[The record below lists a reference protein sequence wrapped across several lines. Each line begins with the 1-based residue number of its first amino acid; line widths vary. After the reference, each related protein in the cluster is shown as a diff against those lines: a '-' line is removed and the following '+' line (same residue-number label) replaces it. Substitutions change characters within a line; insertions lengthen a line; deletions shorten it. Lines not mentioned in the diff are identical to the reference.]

1 MCKDE
6 VKCCRKRTPRDES
19 VPDESIVQ
27 IAVNGSSAVV
37 AKGSELAGGL
47 NTPPK
52 LPSDTGGQL
61 TGGTNVAV
69 VCELQLPVHD
79 RISGKS
85 EGTQAPTM
93 IHGQQSATLP
103 SDRSASQI
111 SSGSSSHLI
120 NPDMTTSASMGTASI
135 PTAEPF
141 KSSAEEVHITISS
154 GEENVHSQGDNQ
166 KDEED
171 DDLPVWRLSPQA
183 LQRLR
188 NSDKT
193 LQLAIKRLSRDLEQ
207 IRGEEMN
214 ALLEGAST
222 QDN

>member
-19 VPDESIVQ
+19 VPEESIVQ
-27 IAVNGSSAVV
+27 IAVNGSPAVV

-52 LPSDTGGQL
+52 LPSDAGGQL

-85 EGTQAPTM
+85 EG
-93 IHGQQSATLP
+93 QQSATLP
-103 SDRSASQI
+103 SNHSASHI
-111 SSGSSSHLI
+111 SSGSSSCLI
-120 NPDMTTSASMGTASI
+120 NPNKTTSMSMGTVSI
-135 PTAEPF
+135 PTSEPF
-141 KSSAEEVHITISS
+141 SRSAEEVHITISS
-154 GEENVHSQGDNQ
+154 GEENVHSQGDNP
-166 KDEED
+166 KDEVED

-188 NSDKT
+188 DSDKT
-193 LQLAIKRLSRDLEQ
+193 LHLAIKRLSRDLEQ

-214 ALLEGAST
+214 ALLDGAST
-222 QDN
+222 RDN